1 LWKVKKARISVY
13 CVLFFPISIFA
24 QFRASL
30 TISQSLARDWKQ
42 GETQSFELNH
52 SLNFSKVFRLD
63 TLRLNVAVRWA
74 IGVQYFKAENIGQ
87 PYILPTD
94 NELFAEGTLR
104 YPRGWL
110 VDPFV
115 SANARTQITESFIVT
130 AAGKRTTAKFRD
142 PITTTQTFGLAKAFA
157 DSLSLNR
164 LALRLGFSYKQ
175 IRSEH
180 YTQMTDDP
188 KTPNIKERWKTEVG
202 LEFKSEANV
211 RIVENIH
218 WNGVVELFYNFQKL
232 NQTVFRLNGELQANL
247 TRLFAIVIRTEG
259 SYDIR
264 QRTGLQYK
272 ENVRIGLV
280 YGM

>member
-1 LWKVKKARISVY
+1 MRFLI
-13 CVLFFPISIFA
+13 LFLLSNAFLFA

-30 TISQSLARDWKQ
+30 TFSQSLARDWKQ

-130 AAGKRTTAKFRD
+130 AVGKRTTAKFRD

-157 DSLSLNR
+157 DSLRRNR
-164 LALRLGFSYKQ
+164 
-175 IRSEH
+175 
-180 YTQMTDDP
+180 
-188 KTPNIKERWKTEVG
+188 
-202 LEFKSEANV
+202 
-211 RIVENIH
+211 
-218 WNGVVELFYNFQKL
+218 
-232 NQTVFRLNGELQANL
+232 
-247 TRLFAIVIRTEG
+247 
-259 SYDIR
+259 
-264 QRTGLQYK
+264 
-272 ENVRIGLV
+272 
-280 YGM
+280 

>member
-1 LWKVKKARISVY
+1 MPTMRII
-13 CVLFFPISIFA
+13 FFYFFLLLPLPLLS

-30 TISQSLARDWKQ
+30 TFSQALARDWKQ

-94 NELFAEGTLR
+94 NELFAEG
-104 YPRGWL
+104 
-110 VDPFV
+110 
-115 SANARTQITESFIVT
+115 
-130 AAGKRTTAKFRD
+130 
-142 PITTTQTFGLAKAFA
+142 
-157 DSLSLNR
+157 
-164 LALRLGFSYKQ
+164 
-175 IRSEH
+175 
-180 YTQMTDDP
+180 
-188 KTPNIKERWKTEVG
+188 
-202 LEFKSEANV
+202 
-211 RIVENIH
+211 
-218 WNGVVELFYNFQKL
+218 
-232 NQTVFRLNGELQANL
+232 
-247 TRLFAIVIRTEG
+247 